1 MQFITPLRYPGGKG
15 RLTQVV
21 ADIMESNDLI
31 GGHYA
36 EPYAGGA
43 SVALSLL
50 MLEYASHIH
59 INDLNPSIHAFWD
72 AVLNETD
79 RLCAM
84 IKNKRV
90 TMAEWRRQHDVQN
103 DPDAD
108 SLDLAYSTFFL
119 NRTTR
124 SGIIFGGRPEERRVG
139 KECVSP
145 CRSRWAP
152 LHIKK
157 K

>member
-43 SVALSLL
+43 SVTLSLL
-50 MLEYASHIH
+50 MLESASPIH

-72 AVLNETD
+72 AVLKHND
-79 RLCAM
+79 SLSAM
-84 IKNKRV
+84 FMHKCV
-90 TMAEWRRQHDVQN
+90 TMAEWGGHQDHQN
-103 DPDAD
+103 N
-108 SLDLAYSTFFL
+108 T
-119 NRTTR
+119 NNT
-124 SGIIFGGRPEERRVG
+124 E
-139 KECVSP
+139 
-145 CRSRWAP
+145 
-152 LHIKK
+152 
-157 K
+157 

>member
-72 AVLNETD
+72 RSEEHTSELQSLMRISYAVFCL
-79 RLCAM
+79 
-84 IKNKRV
+84 
-90 TMAEWRRQHDVQN
+90 
-103 DPDAD
+103 
-108 SLDLAYSTFFL
+108 
-119 NRTTR
+119 
-124 SGIIFGGRPEERRVG
+124 
-139 KECVSP
+139 
-145 CRSRWAP
+145 
-152 LHIKK
+152 KK
-157 K
+157 TIHPM

>member
-59 INDLNPSIHAFWD
+59 INDLNPSIPAFWD
-72 AVLNETD
+72 DVLNETY

-84 IKNKRV
+84 HKKRS
-90 TMAEWRRQHDVQN
+90 EK
-103 DPDAD
+103 
-108 SLDLAYSTFFL
+108 
-119 NRTTR
+119 
-124 SGIIFGGRPEERRVG
+124 RRVG
-139 KECVSP
+139 KGCV
-145 CRSRWAP
+145 RR
-152 LHIKK
+152 
-157 K
+157 

>member
-50 MLEYASHIH
+50 MLEYASPIH
-59 INDLNPSIHAFWD
+59 INALYPSIHAFWD

-79 RLCAM
+79 HLCAM
-84 IKNKRV
+84 IKNKSV
-90 TMAEWRRQHDVQN
+90 PMAEWRRQHDVQH

-108 SLDLAYSTFFL
+108 SLDRQRTRL
-119 NRTTR
+119 NSSHYCETR
-124 SGIIFGGRPEERRVG
+124 M
-139 KECVSP
+139 
-145 CRSRWAP
+145 
-152 LHIKK
+152 
-157 K
+157 